1 LKFIDEFR
9 GGEQARRLAGAIG
22 RIMAGR
28 ASADSRPL
36 TIMEVCGTHT
46 MAVARYGIRGLLP
59 ASLRLISGP
68 GCPVCVTP
76 HRWIDHAIALSR
88 RPETTVCTFGDM
100 LRVPGSTSSLERE
113 RSKGADVRIVAST
126 LEALS
131 LARENP
137 KRQAVF
143 LGVGFETT
151 IPTVAVS
158 ILEARTGGLS
168 NYSVLCGH
176 KLMPPALEALS
187 SGDFKPDGYLCP
199 GHVSAILGSDVYQEV
214 VRNHR
219 IGCVIAGF
227 EPLDILQAIL
237 MLARQ
242 AAAGRPAVE
251 NPYSRAVTREGNA
264 RARLVLSQVF
274 EPVDDE
280 WRGLGM
286 IPSSGLRIR
295 PEYSEFDA
303 ALRFPVEIEPT
314 LEPAGCVCGSV
325 LRGSVTPAECGLFG
339 SSCTPDNPV
348 GACMVSAEGTC
359 AAYFRYGAG
368 A

>member
-9 GGEQARRLAGAIG
+9 EGETARRLAGAIAKV
-22 RIMAGR
+22 MAGR
-28 ASADSRPL
+28 GPL

-46 MAVARYGIRGLLP
+46 MAIARTGIRGLLP

-76 HRWIDHAIALSR
+76 QRWIDHAIALSR
-88 RPETTVCTFGDM
+88 RPDVTVCAFGDM
-100 LRVPGSTSSLERE
+100 LRVPGSTSSLEKE

-126 LEALS
+126 IEALS
-131 LARENP
+131 FARENP
-137 KRQAVF
+137 GRQAVF

-158 ILEARTGGLS
+158 ILEARAGGLP

-187 SGDFKPDGYLCP
+187 SGDSRPDGYLCP
-199 GHVSAILGSDVYQEV
+199 GHVSVILGSDAYQPV
-214 VRNHR
+214 VRDHG

-237 MLARQ
+237 MLVEQ
-242 AAAGRPAVE
+242 AASGRPAVE

-264 RARLVLSQVF
+264 RARRVISDIF

-280 WRGLGM
+280 WRGLGT
-286 IPSSGLRIR
+286 IASSGLRIR
-295 PEYSEFDA
+295 REYSDADA
-303 ALRFPVEIEPT
+303 ALRFKVEVEPA
-314 LEPAGCVCGSV
+314 LEPAGCLCGPV
-325 LRGSVTPAECGLFG
+325 LRGALTPSDCGLFG
-339 SSCTPDNPV
+339 SACTPDNPV

-359 AAYFRYGAG
+359 AAYYRYGAG
-368 A
+368 N